1 MRALAFS
8 KRNIKEILRD
18 PLSFIFGLGFPVILI
33 VLISVIQQSIPE
45 MSAYGLYA
53 IDSFAPAMA
62 VFGLSF
68 VSLFM
73 GMLISGD
80 RSKSYLMRLFATPMK
95 VTDYIVG
102 YSLPMLPLGI
112 AQTAICF
119 IAAVFFGMN
128 ISINILLSIVVL
140 IPSALLFI
148 AIGMF
153 VGTAFMGAQ
162 VGGIGSIIINI
173 AAFLSGAWFPL
184 DIIKGTF
191 KNICY
196 ALPFAH
202 SVDAARHALSGSG
215 DIIVHLLV
223 VLAYTAVIF
232 IAAVLLFK
240 KKMKG

>member
-1 MRALAFS
+1 MKALTFS
-8 KRNIKEILRD
+8 RRNIKEILRD
-18 PLSFIFGLGFPVILI
+18 PLSFVFGLGFPVILI
-33 VLISVIQQSIPE
+33 VLISIMERSIPG
-45 MSAYGLYA
+45 MSAAGIYD

-80 RSKSYLMRLFATPMK
+80 RSSSYLMRLFATPMR
-95 VTDYIVG
+95 VTDYIIG

-112 AQTAICF
+112 AQTVICF
-119 IAAVFFGMN
+119 ITALFFGM
-128 ISINILLSIVVL
+128 SIGVNILFSVAAL

-148 AIGMF
+148 AIGMLI
-153 VGTAFMGAQ
+153 GTAFVGPQ
-162 VGGIGSIIINI
+162 VSGIGSVVINI

-184 DIIKGTF
+184 DLMKGTF
-191 KNICY
+191 RDICY

-202 SVDAARHALSGSG
+202 SVDAAQNALSGSG
-215 DIIVHLLV
+215 DIALHLLV
-223 VLAYTAVIF
+223 VLSYTAVIF
-232 IAAVLLFK
+232 LAAIVLFK